1 MGKAPGLNIMNR
13 KILII
18 EDDESILQL
27 ERDYLEANG
36 FTVEAAQNGSL
47 GLTLALGNKYDLILL
62 DIMLPKTSGLEICKK
77 IREISNVPIILVSAK
92 REDIDKIKGL
102 GLGADDYVV
111 KPFSPSELT
120 ARVIAHIN
128 RYERL
133 VGAKEKTGDI
143 IEIDSL
149 KIDKNARRVF
159 VASNEVTLTNKEFDL
174 LTCLAEEPDKIF
186 SKDELFTKIW
196 QYDSMGET
204 STVTV
209 HVNRVRD
216 KLFAADQSFEG
227 VNTVWG
233 RGYRFN
239 K

>member
-1 MGKAPGLNIMNR
+1 MNKR
-13 KILII
+13 VLII

-27 ERDYLEANG
+27 EKDYLEANS
-36 FTVEAAQNGSL
+36 FTVSAVQDGSK
-47 GLTLALGNKYDLILL
+47 GLELALSERYDLILL
-62 DIMLPKTSGLEICKK
+62 DIMLPNMSGLDICKK
-77 IREISNVPIILVSAK
+77 VRENSNIPILFVSAK
-92 REDIDKIKGL
+92 RDDIDKIKGL
-102 GLGADDYVV
+102 GLGADDYIV

-120 ARVIAHIN
+120 ARVIAHIS

-133 VGAKEKTGDI
+133 TNSAQKHSDI
-143 IEIDSL
+143 IEIGNL
-149 KIDKNARRVF
+149 KIDKSARRVF
-159 VASNEVTLTNKEFDL
+159 LNSKEITLTNKEFDL

-186 SKDELFTKIW
+186 SKEELFERIW

-216 KLFAADQSFEG
+216 KLFAADENFEG

-239 K
+239 R

>member
-1 MGKAPGLNIMNR
+1 MKRNV
-13 KILII
+13 LII

-27 ERDYLEANG
+27 EKDYLEANG
-36 FTVEAAQNGSL
+36 FTVEATQNGKT
-47 GLTLALGNKYDLILL
+47 GLELALGKNFDLILL
-62 DIMLPKTSGLEICKK
+62 DIMLPKVNGLEICKK
-77 IREISNVPIILVSAK
+77 VREVSNVPILLVSAK
-92 REDIDKIKGL
+92 RDDIDKIKGL
-102 GLGADDYVV
+102 GLGADDYIV
-111 KPFSPSELT
+111 KPFSPSELI

-133 VGAKEKTGDI
+133 VGASTKPSET
-143 IEIDSL
+143 IEIGTL
-149 KIDKNARRVF
+149 KIDKSARRVF
-159 VASNEVTLTNKEFDL
+159 VDSNEITLTNKEFDL
-174 LTCLAEEPDKIF
+174 LACLAEEPDKIF
-186 SKDELFTKIW
+186 SKEELFERIW

-216 KLFAADQSFEG
+216 KLFAADKNFEG